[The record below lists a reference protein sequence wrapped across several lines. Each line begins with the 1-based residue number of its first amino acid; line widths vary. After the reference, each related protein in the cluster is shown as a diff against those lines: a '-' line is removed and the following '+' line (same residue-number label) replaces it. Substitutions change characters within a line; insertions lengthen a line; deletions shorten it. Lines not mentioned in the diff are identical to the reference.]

1 MKYFFQDLW
10 QSIKNK
16 PLFSLLLFIQLTV
29 TGLVLYMSLTDMLII
44 SEKANTAKINWGDKD
59 YAYILPDS
67 DNISSI
73 ESMTLTSPFG
83 PGVFFKEEE
92 AYNNQIE
99 LYKKLEQFYNE
110 IRQIEGLNV
119 IVREPT
125 SHTLLTDPKDIEGKE
140 IGDPID
146 ISQANV
152 EYTEGN
158 TVAQFNSY
166 YVGKDHL
173 EFFDIKLSEGEY
185 FSEESYTN
193 YENGTQI
200 LLGNNFR
207 DQYKIGD
214 VLYFA
219 HYGNQNITN
228 LTKATVCG
236 FIEKDQYYTT
246 VGSASNILR
255 YDDAALI
262 PYLEL
267 SLDEYL
273 EKYDNLLG
281 IYSLRIYGAN
291 LIFDGG
297 TYDTIMPM
305 IKEVV
310 EKYELTDYIQITKS
324 RVERV
329 LSSNYQDRYKISLS
343 FIIISIMLAIVSVVF
358 IMLYRAESEMKKN
371 AICMLVGQ
379 TQIGMIGQSIS
390 IMAAYFTVAMVLS
403 SNLFTIYNVIKG
415 MTTAND
421 RYVTVPA
428 YWLTCAIMVVMFILS
443 AIAVVI
449 SMKIKFSTVSIA
461 TLIRGNDI
469 KRGNKITVYKT
480 LLAMT
485 FVFHSIFMMF
495 ISGFAFSLEKIDMYY
510 MGFNTEIAKTASVS
524 VEEYTENMNE
534 KIDFEALGK
543 DIVVNKYVSM
553 EYVGENRIVV
563 RGIYLNGD
571 VPMLDIQKGRF
582 FTDNE
587 YLNNNPLAVVG
598 PEIYNNYVYTG
609 EDGKEYYKNE
619 HLNTEFEVIGVFGK
633 EGSVSNMD
641 FTVFVP
647 MGYAMNAS
655 NTTGS
660 YTLDAKDKDSLAILE
675 ANFTAQLAG
684 KLNVLT
690 YENPPIVNVSTSL
703 MTMGLM
709 FVLTMINSI
718 VFSSYYVLKQKHIL
732 SVKKFIGYSP
742 KLILLDTF
750 LSFMALV
757 GVSFIIGNLIMS
769 VLTETILSQIELFD
783 LYTLDLRTLVVSFV
797 GTAILALIFSAIA
810 IHNTFTKGTSET
822 LRG

>member
-16 PLFSLLLFIQLTV
+16 PLFSLLIFIQLVITS
-29 TGLVLYMSLTDMLII
+29 LILYLCLTDMLII

-219 HYGNQNITN
+219 YYGNQNITN

-236 FIEKDQYYTT
+236 FIEKDQYFTT
-246 VGSASNILR
+246 VGNASNILR

-262 PYLEL
+262 PYLEI

-273 EKYDNLLG
+273 EKYDDLLG
-281 IYSLRIYGAN
+281 LFSLKIYGSN

-305 IKEVV
+305 IKEAV
-310 EKYELTDYIQITKS
+310 EKYELTDYIEITKS

-329 LSSNYQDRYKISLS
+329 LSSNYQDRYKVSLS
-343 FIIISIMLAIVSVVF
+343 FLIISIVLAVISVVF
-358 IMLYRAESEMKKN
+358 IMLYRLESEMKKN
-371 AICMLVGQ
+371 AINILVGQ
-379 TQIGMIGQSIS
+379 TQVGIMMQSIS
-390 IMAAYFTVAMVLS
+390 IMTAYFAVSTFLS
-403 SNLFTIYNVIKG
+403 TNLFTIYNILTG
-415 MTTAND
+415 MTHDEDKYITNNALL
-421 RYVTVPA
+421 
-428 YWLTCAIMVVMFILS
+428 LTLAIIAGMFIIS
-443 AIAVVI
+443 AIAVAISIKIKLSTLSI
-449 SMKIKFSTVSIA
+449 SM
-461 TLIRGNDI
+461 LIRGTEV
-469 KRGNKITVYKT
+469 KRGGKIIVYKV

-485 FVFHSIFMMF
+485 FAFHSLFMMF

-510 MGFNTEIAKTASVS
+510 MGYNTEIAKIASVS
-524 VEEYTENMNE
+524 VEENTENMNA

-543 DIVVNKYVSM
+543 DIIINKYVSM
-553 EYVGENRIVV
+553 EYVGENQVVV

-598 PEIYNNYVYTG
+598 PEIYNNYVYTD
-609 EDGKEYYKNE
+609 EDGKEYYRNE
-619 HLNTEFEVIGVFGK
+619 YLNTEFEVIGVFGK

-684 KLNVLT
+684 KLEVLI
-690 YENPPIVNVSTSL
+690 YENPPIVMVTTSAA
-703 MTMGLM
+703 TMVLM

-718 VFSSYYVLKQKHIL
+718 VFSSYYVLKQKHII
-732 SVKKFIGYSP
+732 SVKKFIGFTRGI
-742 KLILLDTF
+742 LLLDTF
-750 LSFMALV
+750 LSFMSLV
-757 GVSFIIGNLIMS
+757 GVSFIIGNLIM
-769 VLTETILSQIELFD
+769 TILTQTVLSQVELFD
-783 LYTLDLRTLVVSFV
+783 LYTLDLRTLIVSFI

-810 IHNTFTKGTSET
+810 IHDTFTKDTSET